1 MFLQH
6 SGNQDFLLR
15 FWINKDDCA
24 RNLLADTIRNNP
36 ESPEHSSAATAS
48 APCRTQV
55 LEREI
60 RLVRT
65 GENLHDAATW
75 EKSILQLN
83 TGKREKNGSEKQI
96 SRYRSTQAAGTARA
110 SLLQCC
116 SPDVGRSRRRS

>member
-1 MFLQH
+1 MLLRKTSVFLRH
-6 SGNQDFLLR
+6 LGNQDFLLC
-15 FWINKDDCA
+15 FWINKEDCA

-36 ESPEHSSAATAS
+36 ESPEHGPAAA
-48 APCRTQV
+48 AGVPCRTQV

-83 TGKREKNGSEKQI
+83 TGKRKKKWK
-96 SRYRSTQAAGTARA
+96 
-110 SLLQCC
+110 
-116 SPDVGRSRRRS
+116 